1 MAKFIFKKRIGKRSR
16 KDNKSFISYPTIK
29 KPVYSIVFQNENT
42 GNFFEI
48 EDTAIMKHKRNKMI
62 IQFFEKYSNQ
72 KKYQLFE
79 FGLPFDTTE
88 NVGIIIQ
95 KIKRRFDSI
104 DMKVLGYIWVY
115 DVGEENFGAHYHIVV
130 STLKLNDYKYPS
142 QAGYHF
148 ISGYTAKVAGTEAG
162 VTEPIPVFSACFGAP
177 FMPLQPTKYAEMLS
191 KKIKEANTN
200 VWLINTGWTGGKYGI
215 GRRIPLKQTR
225 AMINALQNLENVL
238 KFHRDC

>member
-29 KPVYSIVFQNENT
+29 KPVYSIVFQNEST

-72 KKYQLFE
+72 KIYQLFE
-79 FGLPFDTTE
+79 FGLPFKTSE
-88 NVGIIIQ
+88 NVGLIIQ

-115 DVGEENFGAHYHIVV
+115 DVGEENFGAHYHIVA
-130 STLKLNDYKYPS
+130 STLKLNDYKYPD
-142 QAGYHF
+142 ALKLNYKGKNIHGDFVRKNNAFKNYLIGKCLYEKGYKKRLY
-148 ISGYTAKVAGTEAG
+148 GK
-162 VTEPIPVFSACFGAP
+162 
-177 FMPLQPTKYAEMLS
+177 S
-191 KKIKEANTN
+191 KFYRNVSTN
-200 VWLINTGWTGGKYGI
+200 KALI
-215 GRRIPLKQTR
+215 
-225 AMINALQNLENVL
+225 EV
-238 KFHRDC
+238 

>member
-29 KPVYSIVFQNENT
+29 KPVYSIVFQNEST

-79 FGLPFDTTE
+79 FGLPFKTSE
-88 NVGIIIQ
+88 NVGLIIQ

-130 STLKLNDYKYPS
+130 STFKLNDYKYP
-142 QAGYHF
+142 
-148 ISGYTAKVAGTEAG
+148 VALKLNYKG
-162 VTEPIPVFSACFGAP
+162 
-177 FMPLQPTKYAEMLS
+177 
-191 KKIKEANTN
+191 KKIHGYFVRKNNAFKNYLIGKCLYEKGYKKLLYGKSKFYRNVSTN
-200 VWLINTGWTGGKYGI
+200 KALI
-215 GRRIPLKQTR
+215 
-225 AMINALQNLENVL
+225 EV
-238 KFHRDC
+238 